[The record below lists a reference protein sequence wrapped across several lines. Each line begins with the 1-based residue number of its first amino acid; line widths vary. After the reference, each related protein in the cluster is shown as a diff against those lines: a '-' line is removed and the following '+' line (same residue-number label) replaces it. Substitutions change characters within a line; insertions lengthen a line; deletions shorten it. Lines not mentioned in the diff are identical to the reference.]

1 MSPLR
6 RFASS
11 PQRDRACGRAKP
23 VPRRVLEQVDRCLCH
38 FDRNGGLL
46 P

>member
-11 PQRDRACGRAKP
+11 RQGDHACGRAKP
-23 VPRRVLEQVDRCLCH
+23 GPRRVLARGARCLCQV
-38 FDRNGGLL
+38 DRNGGLL